1 MAVRIILSASEQEL
15 LEKIHRKHFTPE
27 FMKERIQIVLAAA
40 QGLKNRAITAQYGFE
55 VHRVGK
61 WRKRWAT
68 AHKDWNASDPELRS
82 PMNASLVLLWLS
94 DAPRSGR
101 PPRILS
107 DQRTQIVSLSLETPE
122 QNGFP
127 DTHWS
132 GERLAQAAVLRN
144 IVDRISRC
152 TVSRILKKTTYLP
165 TGAAIGSMPR

>member
-1 MAVRIILSASEQEL
+1 MAVCITLSASEQEL
-15 LEKIHRKHFTPE
+15 LEKIHRKHHTPE

-40 QGLKNRAITAQYGFE
+40 RGLKNRDITAQYDFE

-68 AHKDWNASDPELRS
+68 AHNDWKASDPELR
-82 PMNASLVLLWLS
+82 PAMNATLVLHWLR

-107 DQRTQIVSLSLETPE
+107 DQRTKIVALARETPE
-122 QNGFP
+122 QHGLP

-132 GERLAQAAVLRN
+132 GERLAQVAVLRN

-152 TVSRILKKTTYLP
+152 TVSRILKKTIYLP
-165 TGAAIGSMPR
+165 TGVDIGSMPR